1 MSCRIAPIRKK
12 ETLPFFP
19 ESRELF
25 MSLKFG
31 VSLPQGWGMELA
43 GIKDP
48 VEAYEAMTRV
58 AQTADATGFTSIW
71 LVDHFHTIPHASQE
85 VTFECWTSI
94 AALAPDT
101 TRVRVG
107 QMVTCN
113 GYR

>member
-12 ETLPFFP
+12 EALPFFT

-31 VSLPQGWGMELA
+31 LSLPQGWIMDLA

-58 AQTADATGFTSIW
+58 AQTAAEVGFEPAW
-71 LVDHFHTIPHASQE
+71 LVDHFPPSPQPSQE
-85 VTFECWTSI
+85 VRVVCLTTTP
-94 AALAPDT
+94 AAP
-101 TRVRVG
+101 R
-107 QMVTCN
+107 
-113 GYR
+113 